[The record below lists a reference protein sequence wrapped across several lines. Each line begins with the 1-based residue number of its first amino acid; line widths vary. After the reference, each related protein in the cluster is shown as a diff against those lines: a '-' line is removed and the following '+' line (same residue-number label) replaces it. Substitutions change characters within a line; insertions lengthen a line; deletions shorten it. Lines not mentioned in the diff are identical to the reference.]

1 MFGKRGFRKAWFST
15 MNEDWS
21 QLGFNAFMTRSLQP
35 SDSKYMSGEDFALMT
50 EDASISSAKM
60 GGTVY
65 AKTIIVKDSS
75 TGLNRVLFG
84 YRKGAF

>member
-35 SDSKYMSGEDFALMT
+35 SDSKYMSGEDFDLMT
-50 EDASISSAKM
+50 EDASLRSAKI
-60 GGTVY
+60 GGNIR
-65 AKTIIVKDSS
+65 AKRIVVHDGVNDRVII
-75 TGLNRVLFG
+75 G
-84 YRKGAF
+84 YDKGGF